1 MKRTL
6 KEDLERIHSLTYGEV
21 KSKVITEWVFGNDEK
36 EEDPKKADE
45 VSDDVKEFFSTFD
58 TIIEGGGLTEEE
70 VGSIEYKK
78 SVESMQIGL
87 VILGYELPRHGVDGL
102 FGPETA
108 EAVRSFT
115 SDNDLEV
122 NNDGPTVASP
132 EMIGKL
138 KEKLS
143 NKGLSS
149 EDLEKHVNKPIEYDG
164 SMGERTD
171 GVTIARYLMSKRYT
185 KAQAA
190 GIAGNLYVES
200 GYKTG
205 ALGDSGTSYGLA
217 QWHKTRWERLMD
229 FCNQEGLDPSKAES
243 QLIYLDWEL
252 RNREKK
258 AFNELMKTDTPYDSA
273 YVFAKYYE
281 RPRKINPKRMSKA
294 EEIYNQLS

>member
-21 KSKVITEWVFGNDEK
+21 KSKVITEWIFGNDEK

-58 TIIEGGGLTEEE
+58 TIIDGGGLTEEV

-108 EAVRSFT
+108 NAVRNFT
-115 SDNDLEV
+115 SDNDLQM
-122 NNDGPTVASP
+122 NDDELTVASP
-132 EMIGKL
+132 EMIKKL
-138 KEKLS
+138 KEKLLS
-143 NKGLSS
+143 KGLKS
-149 EDLEKHVNKPIEYDG
+149 EDLEKYVNRPIEYDG

-171 GVTIARYLMSKRYT
+171 GIMIAKYLMSKGYT
-185 KAQAA
+185 KSQAS

-217 QWHKTRWERLMD
+217 QWHKSRWQRLMD
-229 FCNQEGLDPSKAES
+229 FCDQEGLDPSKSES

-252 RNREKK
+252 RNQEKR
-258 AFNELMKTDTPYDSA
+258 AFRELMKTDTPYDSV

-294 EEIYNQLS
+294 EEIYNKLS